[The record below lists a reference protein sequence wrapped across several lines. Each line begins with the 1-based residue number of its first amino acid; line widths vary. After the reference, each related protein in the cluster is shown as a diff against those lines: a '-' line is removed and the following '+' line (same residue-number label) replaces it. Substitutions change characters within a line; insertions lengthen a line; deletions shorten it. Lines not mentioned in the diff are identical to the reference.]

1 MARMPGARMV
11 DDVATRFEVPIGQQ
25 ASGSNGAVELMSI
38 ASIFEVLSQEK
49 DFPDFTVG
57 KSTLE
62 TAFIKI
68 INDDMASD
76 HEQLHLGDEL
86 APTRKKRFFGVF

>member
-25 ASGSNGAVELMSI
+25 ASESDGAVGLMSI

-68 INDDMASD
+68 INDDVASD
-76 HEQLHLGDEL
+76 HERLLLGDEF
-86 APTRKKRFFGVF
+86 APTRKKRFFGLF